1 MRDEKGF
8 DLWADDYDRAVGV
21 IEDEKSYPFAG
32 YKDVL
37 GYIFGIVAA
46 KEKAKVLD
54 LGFGTGTL
62 TSKLYERGCD
72 VFGQDF
78 SSRMIEL
85 AKSKMVGAHLYQG
98 DFSQGLVEPLKN
110 NTYDFIIATYSL
122 HHLSDGQKISFIP
135 ELISHLNNG
144 GKILIGDV
152 AFPDRNEM
160 ALCREASGEKWDDK
174 EFYWVYDEI
183 VKAFPSMEFK
193 RFSHCAAVM
202 TLRK

>member
-21 IEDEKSYPFAG
+21 IEDEKNYPFAG

-37 GYIFGIVAA
+37 GYIFRVVTA

-62 TSKLYERGCD
+62 TAKLYERGYD

-78 SSRMIEL
+78 SKRMIEL
-85 AKSKMVGAHLYQG
+85 AKTKMPSAHLYHG
-98 DFSQGLVEPLKN
+98 DFSKGLVEPLNKT
-110 NTYDFIIATYSL
+110 TYDFIVATYSL
-122 HHLSDGQKISFIP
+122 HHLPDERKITFIP
-135 ELISHLNNG
+135 ELLSHLNEG
-144 GKILIGDV
+144 GQILIGDV
-152 AFPDRNEM
+152 AFPSGKEM
-160 ALCREASGEKWDDK
+160 ALCREQSGESWDEK
-174 EFYWVYDEI
+174 EFYWVYDEM
-183 VKAFPSMEFK
+183 VKVFPTMEFK